1 MGRALERNPVG
12 IQNNNEELN
21 RGNPF
26 FSSHTGL
33 KP

>member
-1 MGRALERNPVG
+1 MGRALERNLVG

-26 FSSHTGL
+26 SPHI
-33 KP
+33 